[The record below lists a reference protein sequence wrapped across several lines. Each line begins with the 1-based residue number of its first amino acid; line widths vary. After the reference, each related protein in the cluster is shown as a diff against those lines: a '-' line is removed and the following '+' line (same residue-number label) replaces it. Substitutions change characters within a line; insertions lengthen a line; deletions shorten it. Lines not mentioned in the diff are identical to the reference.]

1 MKPIFDELLKIL
13 MTAFTT
19 NITLKS
25 QIMKRTFMALILIP
39 GIFLIGCKQ
48 SDRGILEKTVRKLNS
63 LDKIEYKAARTLK
76 DINLRYI
83 DTIQCYFDYE
93 KNDTLVGAKYQ
104 FVSNR
109 FEEIY
114 NGKTEFSV
122 NKNLGLILFNN
133 QPTKETFNN
142 SLFMSN
148 SIHCVKQLLPVFLKD
163 TSATVIRQNDTIING
178 EKNYNFKISFKNPY
192 KIFDVIKRPR
202 SVSDFILI
210 VSQKSHIPTQMTYI
224 FVEDK
229 GTMKT
234 EFSDITFTASR
245 PDSIW
250 NHVSYTE
257 EFTRMT
263 YKDWEENNKTRIS
276 GQVGEKAPDWK
287 LPSMSGDSIQL
298 SGLKNNLVLLEFWFP
313 YCSGCLESIP
323 HLNEIQDIYSKKGL
337 KIYGIEYTKFKGDGL
352 AEYIEKHKVKYPILH
367 SGKLVKSWYG
377 VYMAPAF
384 FLIDKKGTI
393 VYTSKGFDKN
403 GLIKAIKGN
412 I

>member
-63 LDKIEYKAARTLK
+63 LDRIEYKAARTLK

-142 SLFMSN
+142 SMFMVN
-148 SIHCVKQLLPVFLKD
+148 SIHRLKDLISVFLND
-163 TSATVIRQNDTIING
+163 TSANIIRQNDTIING
-178 EKNYNFKISFKNPY
+178 EKNYNFKISIVNHPCIGNLFR
-192 KIFDVIKRPR
+192 RPKFI
-202 SVSDFILI
+202 SDCNLI
-210 VSQKSHIPTQMTYI
+210 ISQKNYLPNQITYT
-224 FVEDK
+224 FED
-229 GTMKT
+229 GQGSLKT
-234 EFSDITFTASR
+234 EYSDINEMASR

-250 NHVSYTE
+250 NHESYPE

-263 YKDWEENNKTRIS
+263 YKDWEENSKTRIS

-287 LPSMSGDSIQL
+287 LPSMSGDSINL

-377 VYMAPAF
+377 VYMAPTF

-403 GLIKAIKGN
+403 GLIKAIRGN

>member
-1 MKPIFDELLKIL
+1 MKAIFDELLKIL
-13 MTAFTT
+13 MTAFTN

-25 QIMKRTFMALILIP
+25 QIMKRKFMILILIP
-39 GIFLIGCKQ
+39 GIFFIGCNQ
-48 SDRGILEKTVRKLNS
+48 SDRGILEKTVTKLNS
-63 LDKIEYKAARTLK
+63 LDKIEYKAARNLK
-76 DINLRYI
+76 DIILRHI

-93 KNDTLVGAKYQ
+93 KNDTLIGAKYQ

-109 FEEIY
+109 IEEIY
-114 NGKTEFSV
+114 NGKNEFSV
-122 NKNLGLILFNN
+122 NKDFGLILFNN

-142 SLFMSN
+142 SMFMIS
-148 SIHCVKQLLPVFLKD
+148 SIHRLKELLPVFLND
-163 TSATVIRQNDTIING
+163 TSATITRQNDTIVNG
-178 EKNYNFKISFKNPY
+178 ENNYNFKISFVNHHS
-192 KIFDVIKRPR
+192 IGDLFRRTRFI
-202 SVSDFILI
+202 SDCNLI
-210 VSQKSHIPTQMTYI
+210 ISQKKYLPNQITYT
-224 FVEDK
+224 FAD
-229 GTMKT
+229 GQGFLKT
-234 EFSDITFTASR
+234 KYSDINLTASR

-250 NHVSYTE
+250 NPESFPE

-263 YKDWEENNKTRIS
+263 YKDWEESSKIRIS

-323 HLNEIQDIYSKKGL
+323 HLNEIQDIYSRKGL
-337 KIYGIEYTKFKGDGL
+337 KIYGIEYTKFKGNGL
-352 AEYIEKHKVKYPILH
+352 AEYIEKHNVKYPVLH

-377 VYMAPAF
+377 VYIAPSF

-393 VYTSKGFDKN
+393 VYTSKGFDKTE
-403 GLIKAIKGN
+403 LIKAIKIN

>member
-1 MKPIFDELLKIL
+1 
-13 MTAFTT
+13 
-19 NITLKS
+19 
-25 QIMKRTFMALILIP
+25 MKRTFMALILIP
-39 GIFLIGCKQ
+39 GIFLIGCNQ

-63 LDKIEYKAARTLK
+63 LDKIEYKAARNLK
-76 DINLRYI
+76 DINLRHI

-93 KNDTLVGAKYQ
+93 KNDTLIGAKYQ

-109 FEEIY
+109 IEEIY

-122 NKNLGLILFNN
+122 NKNLGLILLNN

-142 SLFMSN
+142 SLFMVN
-148 SIHCVKQLLPVFLKD
+148 SIHRLKDLISLFLND
-163 TSATVIRQNDTIING
+163 TSATIIRQKDTIING
-178 EKNYNFKISFKNPY
+178 ENNYNFKISFKNPY
-192 KIFDVIKRPR
+192 KIFDVIRRPR
-202 SVSDFILI
+202 SVSDFNLI
-210 VSQKSHIPTQMTYI
+210 ISQKNHLPSQMTYI
-224 FVEDK
+224 YAENK
-229 GTMKT
+229 GILKT
-234 EFSDITFTASR
+234 EFSDINLTASR

-250 NHVSYTE
+250 NLESFTE

-263 YKDWEENNKTRIS
+263 YKDWDESSKTRIS

-298 SGLKNNLVLLEFWFP
+298 SEIKNNLVLLEFWFP

-337 KIYGIEYTKFKGDGL
+337 KIYGIEYTKFKGNGL
-352 AEYIEKHKVKYPILH
+352 TEYIEKHKVKYPILH

-377 VYMAPAF
+377 VYMAPTF

-403 GLIKAIKGN
+403 GLITAIKGN